1 MTANPSATAPLSDL
15 MDSFAMVAMEQ
26 FISTYAPE
34 QLGSPEE
41 TVEWCK
47 MMAGMSYAMAGTMMN
62 TRLDLHSQ
70 MTKETNAA

>member
-1 MTANPSATAPLSDL
+1 MTANPSSTAPLSDL

-26 FISTYAPE
+26 FISIYAPE

-62 TRLDLHSQ
+62 TRHDLHSQ

>member
-1 MTANPSATAPLSDL
+1 MTSTSAAPLSDL

-26 FISTYAPE
+26 FISIYAPE